1 MANKSVGLLNIV
13 FGADLR
19 GFDRAMKKA
28 QKNLKKFGRDMNRV
42 GTNLSTT
49 LTLPILGVAAASVK
63 MASDMEESINKVNVA
78 FGDSSKQVQDFSN
91 TTLQAFGIAKADAL
105 EMAALFGDMGTAL
118 GFSQSE
124 AATMSQTLVGLAGD
138 LASFKNIG
146 VGEAQTAL
154 AGIFTGE
161 TESLKRLGIMTTEAT
176 LKNTDYFHSLNK
188 TWKELTANEKIM
200 VRYHAVMGQTA
211 NAQGDF
217 SRTNEGFANQLR
229 VVQGQFKDLGAE
241 IGGFF
246 MPIALKI
253 LAKVKEWIK
262 AFREL
267 DEGTK
272 EIILKI
278 ALVVA
283 AIGPLLI
290 VIGKLSLG
298 LRAVFILFQTSPIGL
313 LITGIAALV
322 GAFTWL
328 VTSSSDAA
336 KTIRNGFKFMANGVI
351 NSINSMIKGINKINP
366 FKQIP
371 LIEKFTYEATGQ
383 LEEVGESA
391 SDAAKKIEDLAKG
404 VSTSSGAKT
413 TTGGSGGSRAG
424 GTALSTIPMF
434 KAEASEAKGMFE
446 PVETEYESTLKTM
459 EEQTAFTV
467 GVIVSDFEKAMQD
480 IKTILGSV
488 GDFMSAVNQKESAE
502 FDIWKEQQNEKAEI
516 LDEQLQQNIEAV
528 ENSTMSEE
536 EKQAR
541 INHMQAEAAA
551 KKEALDKQV
560 EKKERETKR
569 KQAINDKAMG
579 IANAIIST
587 AEGVMGAVAGSPLTL
602 GLPMSALIA
611 GLGAAQIATIAST
624 PIPFAKGGLVSG
636 PTLGLIG
643 EGSGTSA
650 FNPEVVSP
658 LDKLMRMM
666 GGNRVDVHGRIEGDN
681 IVLVSDKAT
690 LSRER
695 FI

>member
-19 GFDRAMKKA
+19 GFERAMKKA

-78 FGDSSKQVQDFSN
+78 FGDSSKQVQDFSD
-91 TTLQAFGIAKADAL
+91 TTLEAFGIAKADAL

-176 LKNTDYFHSLNK
+176 LKNTDYFLSLNK

-246 MPIALKI
+246 MPIALQI

-267 DEGTK
+267 DDGTK

-298 LRAVFILFQTSPIGL
+298 LRAVFMLFQTSPIGL

-328 VTSSSDAA
+328 VTSSSDTA
-336 KTIRNGFKFMANGVI
+336 KTIRNAFKFMVNGIITSLNIV
-351 NSINSMIKGINKINP
+351 IKGINKINP

-371 LIEKFTYEATGQ
+371 LIKQFAYEATGQ
-383 LEEVGESA
+383 FEEVGDSA
-391 SDAAKKIEDLAKG
+391 SDAAKEVENLGKSIGKG
-404 VSTSSGAKT
+404 V
-413 TTGGSGGSRAG
+413 GSGTGAG
-424 GTALSTIPMF
+424 PLPSQTIPSLGL
-434 KAEASEAKGMFE
+434 KEVGVESQGMFE
-446 PVETEYESTLKTM
+446 PLEMEFESTYKTM
-459 EEQTAFTV
+459 EEQTAHTV
-467 GVIVSDFEKAMQD
+467 GVILSDWQRGID
-480 IKTILGSV
+480 NIKNVLSSLG
-488 GDFMSAVNQKESAE
+488 GFLSATSQKEQAE
-502 FDIWKEQQNEKAEI
+502 FDIWKQNQDEKASI
-516 LDEQLQQNIEAV
+516 LDEELQKNIESV
-528 ENSTMSEE
+528 ENSMLSEE
-536 EKQAR
+536 EKQLR
-541 INHMQAEAAA
+541 ITALQEQAAE
-551 KKEALDKQV
+551 KKAQLDKQT
-560 EKKERETKR
+560 EKKEREMR
-569 KQAINDKAMG
+569 RRQAINDKAMG
-579 IANAIIST
+579 IASAIIST
-587 AEGVMGAVAGSPLTL
+587 VEGVMGAVAASPLTL
-602 GLPMSALIA
+602 GMPWSAIIG
-611 GLGAAQIATIAST
+611 GLGAMQVAQIAST
-624 PIPFAKGGLVSG
+624 PIPFAQGGLVSG
-636 PTLGLIG
+636 PVMGLVG

-650 FNPEVVSP
+650 FNPEVISP
-658 LDKLMRMM
+658 LDKLMSMM
-666 GGNRVDVHGRIEGDN
+666 GGDRVTVSGRIQGDN
-681 IVLVSDKAT
+681 IVLISDKAT
-690 LSRER
+690 ISRER

>member
-1 MANKSVGLLNIV
+1 MNDLKVAGTQLGTELFPIVDGLAKRISKLANLFS
-13 FGADLR
+13 
-19 GFDRAMKKA
+19 
-28 QKNLKKFGRDMNRV
+28 
-42 GTNLSTT
+42 NLSDDGKKNAVTFG
-49 LTLPILGVAAASVK
+49 LIAAS
-63 MASDMEESINKVNVA
+63 
-78 FGDSSKQVQDFSN
+78 
-91 TTLQAFGIAKADAL
+91 
-105 EMAALFGDMGTAL
+105 
-118 GFSQSE
+118 
-124 AATMSQTLVGLAGD
+124 
-138 LASFKNIG
+138 
-146 VGEAQTAL
+146 
-154 AGIFTGE
+154 
-161 TESLKRLGIMTTEAT
+161 
-176 LKNTDYFHSLNK
+176 
-188 TWKELTANEKIM
+188 
-200 VRYHAVMGQTA
+200 
-211 NAQGDF
+211 
-217 SRTNEGFANQLR
+217 
-229 VVQGQFKDLGAE
+229 
-241 IGGFF
+241 
-246 MPIALKI
+246 
-253 LAKVKEWIK
+253 
-262 AFREL
+262 
-267 DEGTK
+267 
-272 EIILKI
+272 
-278 ALVVA
+278 
-283 AIGPLLI
+283 IGPVLVMIGQMSIGISALI
-290 VIGKLSLG
+290 PIFMKLNLVI
-298 LRAVFILFQTSPIGL
+298 AANP
-313 LITGIAALV
+313 IAALV
-322 GAFTWL
+322 TGIIVAIGALVGAIYWL
-328 VTSSSDAA
+328 STSTSDTA
-336 KTIRNGFKFMANGVI
+336 KTIRNAFKFMANGI
-351 NSINSMIKGINKINP
+351 IASINKIIEGINLINP

-371 LIEKFTYEATGQ
+371 LIKKFAYEATGQ

-413 TTGGSGGSRAG
+413 TTGGSGGSRGAA
-424 GTALSTIPMF
+424 TPLLQMPIKMF
-434 KAEASEAKGMFE
+434 KAEAREAKGMFE
-446 PVETEYESTLKTM
+446 PVEMEYESTLKTM

-488 GDFMSAVNQKESAE
+488 GDFMSALNQKESVE

>member
-19 GFDRAMKKA
+19 GFERAMKKA

-78 FGDSSKQVQDFSN
+78 FGDSSKQVQDFSD
-91 TTLQAFGIAKADAL
+91 TTLEAFGIAKADAL

-176 LKNTDYFHSLNK
+176 LKNTDYFLSLNK

-246 MPIALKI
+246 MPIALQI

-267 DEGTK
+267 DDGTK

-298 LRAVFILFQTSPIGL
+298 LRAVFMLFQTSPIGL

-328 VTSSSDAA
+328 VTSSSDTA
-336 KTIRNGFKFMANGVI
+336 KTIRNAFKFMVNGIITSLNIV
-351 NSINSMIKGINKINP
+351 IKGINKINP

-371 LIEKFTYEATGQ
+371 LIKQFAYEATGQ
-383 LEEVGESA
+383 FEEVGDSA
-391 SDAAKKIEDLAKG
+391 SDAAKEVENLGKSIGKG
-404 VSTSSGAKT
+404 VGSG
-413 TTGGSGGSRAG
+413 TGGGPLPSQ
-424 GTALSTIPMF
+424 TIPSLGL
-434 KAEASEAKGMFE
+434 KEVGVESQGMFE
-446 PVETEYESTLKTM
+446 PLEMEFESTLKTM
-459 EEQTAFTV
+459 EEQTAHTV
-467 GVIVSDFEKAMQD
+467 GVILSDWQRGID
-480 IKTILGSV
+480 NIKNVLSSLG
-488 GDFMSAVNQKESAE
+488 GFLSATSQKEQAE
-502 FDIWKEQQNEKAEI
+502 FDIWKQNQDEKASI
-516 LDEQLQQNIEAV
+516 LDEELQKNIESV
-528 ENSTMSEE
+528 ENSMLSEE
-536 EKQAR
+536 EKQLR
-541 INHMQAEAAA
+541 ITALQEQAAE
-551 KKEALDKQV
+551 KKAQLDKQT
-560 EKKERETKR
+560 EKKEREMR
-569 KQAINDKAMG
+569 RRQAINDKAMG
-579 IANAIIST
+579 IASAIIST
-587 AEGVMGAVAGSPLTL
+587 VEGVMGAVAASPLTL
-602 GLPMSALIA
+602 GMPWSAIIG
-611 GLGAAQIATIAST
+611 GLGAMQVAQIAST
-624 PIPFAKGGLVSG
+624 PIPFAQGGLVSG
-636 PTLGLIG
+636 PVMGLVG

-650 FNPEVVSP
+650 FNPEVISP
-658 LDKLMRMM
+658 LDKLMSMM
-666 GGNRVDVHGRIEGDN
+666 GGDRVTVSGRIQGDN
-681 IVLVSDKAT
+681 IVLISDKAT
-690 LSRER
+690 ISRER

>member
-19 GFDRAMKKA
+19 GFERAMKKA

-78 FGDSSKQVQDFSN
+78 FGDSSKQVQDFSD
-91 TTLQAFGIAKADAL
+91 TTLEAFGIAKADAL

-176 LKNTDYFHSLNK
+176 LKNTDYFLSLNK

-246 MPIALKI
+246 MPIALQI

-267 DEGTK
+267 DDGTK

-298 LRAVFILFQTSPIGL
+298 LRAVFMLFQTSPIGL

-328 VTSSSDAA
+328 VTSSSDTA
-336 KTIRNGFKFMANGVI
+336 KTIRNAFKFMVNGIITSLNIV
-351 NSINSMIKGINKINP
+351 IKGINKINP

-371 LIEKFTYEATGQ
+371 LIKQFAYEATGQ
-383 LEEVGESA
+383 FEEVGDSA
-391 SDAAKKIEDLAKG
+391 SDAAKEVENLGKSIGKG
-404 VSTSSGAKT
+404 V
-413 TTGGSGGSRAG
+413 GSGTGAG
-424 GTALSTIPMF
+424 PLPSQTIPSLGL
-434 KAEASEAKGMFE
+434 KEVGVESQGMFE
-446 PVETEYESTLKTM
+446 PLEMEFESTLKTM
-459 EEQTAFTV
+459 EEQTAHTV
-467 GVIVSDFEKAMQD
+467 GVILSDWQRGID
-480 IKTILGSV
+480 NIKNVLSSLG
-488 GDFMSAVNQKESAE
+488 GFLSATSQKEQAE
-502 FDIWKEQQNEKAEI
+502 FDIWKQNQDEKASI
-516 LDEQLQQNIEAV
+516 LDEELQKNIESV
-528 ENSTMSEE
+528 ENSMLSEE
-536 EKQAR
+536 EKQLR
-541 INHMQAEAAA
+541 ITALQEQAAE
-551 KKEALDKQV
+551 KKAQLDKQT
-560 EKKERETKR
+560 EKKEREMR
-569 KQAINDKAMG
+569 RRQAINDKAMG
-579 IANAIIST
+579 IASAIIST
-587 AEGVMGAVAGSPLTL
+587 VEGVMGAVAASPLTL
-602 GLPMSALIA
+602 GMPWSAIIG
-611 GLGAAQIATIAST
+611 GLGAMQVAQIAST
-624 PIPFAKGGLVSG
+624 PIPFAQGGLVSG
-636 PTLGLIG
+636 PVMGLVG

-650 FNPEVVSP
+650 FNPEVISP
-658 LDKLMRMM
+658 LDKLMSMM
-666 GGNRVDVHGRIEGDN
+666 GGDRVTVSGRIQGDN
-681 IVLVSDKAT
+681 IVLISDKAT
-690 LSRER
+690 ISRER